1 MRWWAPFE
9 HRHHHHWWGGYL
21 EKQRGTMARLSWR
34 GTATLSESLGHK
46 GDQIVHHPCFIIIC
60 IIIFII
66 VCIIIPV
73 SILSSLQPAVKKVS
87 ASMITQLDRELEI
100 TGDSGSGDV
109 VVRAKITS
117 WSARERSRVNE
128 TWIEVSSATTLYTV
142 SIPNSLTLLGTSL
155 VSCTTR
161 YPVGIIHY

>member
-1 MRWWAPFE
+1 MHCSAPFE
-9 HRHHHHWWGGYL
+9 HRHHHHWWAGYL

-46 GDQIVHHPCFIIIC
+46 GDQIVHHSCFIIIC
-60 IIIFII
+60 II

-73 SILSSLQPAVKKVS
+73 SSSSSLQPAVKKVS
-87 ASMITQLDRELEI
+87 ASMITELDRELEI

-117 WSARERSRVNE
+117 WSVRERSRVNE
-128 TWIEVSSATTLYTV
+128 TWIKVSSMTTLHTV
-142 SIPNSLTLLGTSL
+142 SILNSLTLLG
-155 VSCTTR
+155 TR
-161 YPVGIIHY
+161 YPVGIIHC

>member
-1 MRWWAPFE
+1 MHWSAPFE

-46 GDQIVHHPCFIIIC
+46 GDQIVHHYQHHHPCF

-142 SIPNSLTLLGTSL
+142 SIPNSLTLLGT
-155 VSCTTR
+155 R
-161 YPVGIIHY
+161 DPVGIIHYQRWY